1 MCSLFPWVFES
12 DGRVRCSKTLAEK
25 NSKRREN
32 ELNPPGL
39 SILRGGDA
47 RAHWVACGTL
57 GELILHL
64 TGGA

>member
-1 MCSLFPWVFES
+1 M
-12 DGRVRCSKTLAEK
+12 LAEK

-57 GELILHL
+57 GELIPHL
-64 TGGA
+64 AGGA

>member
-1 MCSLFPWVFES
+1 MAGSGVAKCWQ
-12 DGRVRCSKTLAEK
+12 KK

-39 SILRGGDA
+39 SIPHGGDA

-64 TGGA
+64 AGGA